1 MSNSFS
7 TLREEARQ
15 DREEGRARFAIL
27 ERKIAAVS
35 SAQAASSARSMS
47 LPLPS
52 RSGSTKHFQQIRA
65 GNGNGKQPLQAAGGA
80 PYDSDHNDSDEDE
93 DLYRNPV
100 DQPDSY
106 IRVPYSAI
114 SVPNTTLPAASGAGN
129 GGGGDDSSDN
139 SYGNDD
145 SHGSEGTDEN
155 IPSPIAPPPFIVR
168 RPSSEIFRSSE
179 SGSPDSPSDPK
190 RSYADVAHPDSVGS
204 TLIVNT
210 QLAKSIQVLLS

>member
-35 SAQAASSARSMS
+35 SARSMS

-52 RSGSTKHFQQIRA
+52 RSGSTEHFQQIRA

-100 DQPDSY
+100 DQPDSE
-106 IRVPYSAI
+106 IWG
-114 SVPNTTLPAASGAGN
+114 TCF
-129 GGGGDDSSDN
+129 
-139 SYGNDD
+139 SY
-145 SHGSEGTDEN
+145 
-155 IPSPIAPPPFIVR
+155 
-168 RPSSEIFRSSE
+168 
-179 SGSPDSPSDPK
+179 
-190 RSYADVAHPDSVGS
+190 
-204 TLIVNT
+204 
-210 QLAKSIQVLLS
+210 